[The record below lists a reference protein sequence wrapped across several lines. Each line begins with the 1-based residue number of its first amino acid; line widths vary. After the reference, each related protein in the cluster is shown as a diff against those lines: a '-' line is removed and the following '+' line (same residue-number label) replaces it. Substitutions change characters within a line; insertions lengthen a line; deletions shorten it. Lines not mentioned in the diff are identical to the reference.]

1 MTQALPLG
9 IRRPAP
15 CSGLLSVIPAL
26 LLMSALFVLASCGP
40 RTPRPAEFN
49 QALAKARA
57 DKIDEARALLD
68 KVAQSE
74 AIRNGDHVD
83 ELDLLRSQVAAYAKA
98 HRELDAELERD
109 LARMSRNKLETY
121 YLKVKRYKKTNRFR
135 EEAFRYR
142 LSHLGDWMDEI
153 QRKGQV
159 EETTRTTKPPVQER
173 VSDDFSE
180 EEMTGDTTAVLFSE
194 VENLC
199 EEGDFA
205 TALEKLREE
214 MPRAG
219 KNSDRVR
226 KELWRVEDLGL
237 AKAREIEAK
246 ARKMAAAG
254 KTREAIAW
262 LAVQS
267 RGYPLLGKLSLPH
280 EVQREFEQVQRSAP
294 GVARRRKARIPA
306 AGGEGVPPETG
317 ESEIGEPET
326 GEEVAKKTAPPPVEP
341 DPATE
346 EEPVESPVKTEEGL
360 QGLEQ
365 LRQMSMS
372 DLRAARTGLLQL
384 AKKKAGEHDFAAA
397 ALDYKQVALIC
408 KLQAPWLTSRYEG
421 LAEETGLM
429 AEAVSALRASVKT
442 EPKRYRSVSIGAGH
456 KVDLISVEGQ
466 TLHYRSAEG
475 TSEWP
480 LAKVSD
486 ADLALL
492 LLPSAKTGHQ
502 RLGAA
507 LIADRGGKREEAEKL
522 LFKILREDKSM
533 KPEIDRIVARMRGEK
548 VGAEGYVTE
557 KGRFV
562 SVASVKR
569 KKLLAKFNKAFASVL
584 NRSTDE
590 GRELAYKKVLADP
603 EFKPFLADG
612 LEAEKKKLFDSL
624 SKASFKGSYKKLMAL
639 RVELDKRRDYAKEL
653 IFDAKKYFYP
663 YRPPA
668 VSGEKYKEYLEVQK
682 DVDERVAKVREIWD
696 GKEVSITLP
705 AKVQKEIDHYRWL
718 TKKLNAL
725 GRFQSDMDAKLVLL
739 SAKAGAMDIRNFA
752 KDEKDRKFLDRGDE
766 IDAANEKLF
775 AEKMKAGEMSLEQ
788 AEQIRVTNAYRRMFG
803 HRPLRCDMRLM
814 ESAQGHS
821 EEMNRLGY
829 FSHTSP
835 TPGRRTPGDRMRL
848 AKYPGGGGEN
858 IAINGSP
865 MGAHRAWIHSSGH
878 HRNLLNAHHRDMGIG
893 VVGRYYTQNF
903 GSAGGGR

>member
-15 CSGLLSVIPAL
+15 CSGLLSIIPAL
-26 LLMSALFVLASCGP
+26 LLVSALFVLASCGP

-49 QALAKARA
+49 QALAKAPA
-57 DKIDEARALLD
+57 DKIDEARAPLD
-68 KVAQSE
+68 KVAPSE
-74 AIRNGDHVD
+74 AIR
-83 ELDLLRSQVAAYAKA
+83 
-98 HRELDAELERD
+98 
-109 LARMSRNKLETY
+109 
-121 YLKVKRYKKTNRFR
+121 
-135 EEAFRYR
+135 
-142 LSHLGDWMDEI
+142 
-153 QRKGQV
+153 KGEV
-159 EETTRTTKPPVQER
+159 EETTRPAKPPMQER

-180 EEMTGDTTAVLFSE
+180 EEMTGDTTAALFSE
-194 VENLC
+194 VQGLC
-199 EEGDFA
+199 EQGDFA
-205 TALEKLREE
+205 TALTKLREE

-219 KNSDRVR
+219 NHADRVR

-246 ARKMAAAG
+246 ARKMAAVG

-280 EVQREFEQVQRSAP
+280 EVQREFEQVLRSAP

-317 ESEIGEPET
+317 QPESG
-326 GEEVAKKTAPPPVEP
+326 GKVAKKTAPPPVEP
-341 DPATE
+341 DPATV

-372 DLRAARTGLLQL
+372 DLRTARTGLLQL

-408 KLQAPWLTSRYEG
+408 KLQAPWLSSRYDG

-429 AEAVSALRASVKT
+429 ADAVSALRASVKA
-442 EPKRYRSVSIGAGH
+442 EPKRYRSVSIGADH
-456 KVDLISVEGQ
+456 KVDLIAVEGQ

-533 KPEIDRIVARMRGEK
+533 KPEVDRIVARMRGEK

-612 LEAEKKKLFDSL
+612 LEAEKKELFDSL

-696 GKEVSITLP
+696 GKETSITLP

-766 IDAANEKLF
+766 IVAANEKLF
-775 AEKMKAGEMSLEQ
+775 AEQIKAGEMSLEQ
-788 AEQIRVTNAYRRMFG
+788 AEQIRITNAYRRMFG